1 MCADSH
7 QITTTRNRHRK
18 TSIWKGKCVVAAI
31 GQRVVRKCFPLQKA
45 DSTIGIPFDRS
56 IESSIA
62 PPHEIFNANFCL
74 FACQSTQLLL
84 LIFRV
89 FPYFFNYFL
98 ILINFDSSTGCFSLM
113 RYSIKWYELTKFSYI
128 NAAAKRN
135 KNDYAARKRKEKNC
149 YRSNNGRKRQRTCKL
164 IDERRPI
171 KKIANLA
178 NERKVIYF
186 YSNRQN

>member
-1 MCADSH
+1 MCCGSDGATGRSKVLSITKSRFDDWYSIRQVNWIIDS
-7 QITTTRNRHRK
+7 TATRNIQLPIFVYSHAK
-18 TSIWKGKCVVAAI
+18 VHNCYCWYFVF
-31 GQRVVRKCFPLQKA
+31 FP
-45 DSTIGIPFDRS
+45 I
-56 IESSIA
+56 SSI
-62 PPHEIFNANFCL
+62 I
-74 FACQSTQLLL
+74 
-84 LIFRV
+84 
-89 FPYFFNYFL
+89 FL
-98 ILINFDSSTGCFSLM
+98 ILINFDLTTGCFSLM

-149 YRSNNGRKRQRTCKL
+149 YRSNNGRRRQRTCKL

-186 YSNRQN
+186 YSDCQN